1 MVVLAGCTAMP
12 FGGPNSSTDSN
23 GGPGS
28 NVSTDASATTS
39 GPIGR
44 HNGYTADTSLA
55 INPEDGYNESE
66 LNAAVSRAIARV
78 ETVRGV
84 DLTDD
89 VPVRIQSRESFQ
101 DTHQNAT
108 TTESFRR
115 FDNAKFEALFLIGED
130 DDSLE
135 VQRESR
141 GSSVLGYYSYENQS
155 IVIVSDS
162 STPTLDGEATLAHE
176 LTHALQDKRFNLSS
190 YQKRTRDEYNA
201 VNGLIEGEANVVQ
214 RQYMDRCG
222 TEWDCLPSASGGDAG
237 DGPTN
242 WGVHLLNYFP
252 YGEGQ
257 ALVADVY
264 EREGWDGVDRLY
276 ENPPQSAEQV
286 INPSALE
293 TDPPTAV
300 TIEDRPTAGWQR
312 VTLDPDARGG
322 DRPDYAVMGQSALT
336 AMFAQ
341 TGFDSYNN
349 SAVATRNDIIT
360 RANGQTRLNYNLPM
374 TNGWDGDRL
383 HVYEKNGQ
391 TGYVWKL
398 VWDDQKN
405 ATQFVESYERLL
417 SHWGGSSVA
426 PNTWVIDDGPFAD
439 AVSIRTDGSTVVIV
453 NGPSQADLTEIRP
466 EVDG

>member
-12 FGGPNSSTDSN
+12 FGGPDSSTDSN
-23 GGPGS
+23 DVQGS
-28 NVSTDASATTS
+28 NVSTESTVDTS

-55 INPEDGYNESE
+55 IDPDDGFNESE
-66 LNAAVSRAIARV
+66 LNAAVSRSIARI
-78 ETVRGV
+78 ETIRGV
-84 DLTDD
+84 NITAD
-89 VPVRIQSRESFQ
+89 VPVRIRSRESFRNE
-101 DTHQNAT
+101 HQSSNT
-108 TTESFRR
+108 TSAFRR

-130 DDSLE
+130 EDSLE
-135 VQRESR
+135 VQEASR
-141 GSSVLGYYSYENQS
+141 GSSVLGYYSYENKS

-162 STPTLDGEATLAHE
+162 ETPTLDGEATLAHE
-176 LTHALQDKRFNLSS
+176 LTHALQDQRFNLSS
-190 YQKRTRDEYNA
+190 FEKRTRDEYNA

-222 TEWDCLPSASGGDAG
+222 TEWDCLPTASDESSGE
-237 DGPTN
+237 GPSN

-252 YGEGQ
+252 YGEGE
-257 ALVADVY
+257 ALVSDVY

-286 INPSALE
+286 IHPSALGSDE
-293 TDPPTAV
+293 PTAV
-300 TIEDRPTAGWQR
+300 AIEDRATAGWQR
-312 VTLDPDARGG
+312 VRLNPEARGA
-322 DRPDYAVMGQSALT
+322 DRPDHAVMGQSALT

-360 RANGQTRLNYNLPM
+360 RENGQTRLSYSLPI

-405 ATQFVESYERLL
+405 ATQFVENYERLL

-426 PNTWVIDDGPFAD
+426 SNTWVIEDGPFAD
-439 AVSIRTDGSTVVIV
+439 AVSIRTNGSTVVIV
-453 NGPSQADLTEIRP
+453 NGPTQADLTAIRS
-466 EVDG
+466 EEDG